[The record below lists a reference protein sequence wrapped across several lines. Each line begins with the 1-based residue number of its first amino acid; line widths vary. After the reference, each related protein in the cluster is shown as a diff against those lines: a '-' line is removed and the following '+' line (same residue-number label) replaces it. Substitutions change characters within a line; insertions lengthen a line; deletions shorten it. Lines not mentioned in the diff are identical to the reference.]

1 MSVVKI
7 APSILSAD
15 FTQLGNQIKELDL
28 AGADWFH
35 IDVMDGN
42 FVPNLT
48 FGAMITKQIRPL
60 TKKIFDVHL
69 MVQNPESYIDA
80 FVDAGANNITFHIEA
95 CTHADRLLSYVK
107 ERGVKVG
114 VALNP
119 NTNENI
125 LEYLVHKLDLIL
137 VMTVNPGFGGQSFLS
152 NQIAKVERI
161 KSKYWHENLEIVID
175 GGVAQSNAKALVQA
189 GATVLVA
196 GTSVFK
202 GYDTNKNAFKE
213 NITKLKDN

>member
-1 MSVVKI
+1 MNKVKI

-15 FTQLGNQIKELDL
+15 FTQLGAQIKELDS

-60 TKKIFDVHL
+60 TKKVFDVHL

-80 FVDAGANNITFHIEA
+80 FIDAGADNITFHIEA
-95 CTHADRLLSYVK
+95 CTHADRLVSYIK
-107 ERGVKVG
+107 DAGAKAG
-114 VALNP
+114 IALNP
-119 NTNENI
+119 NTNEDALKYI
-125 LEYLVHKLDLIL
+125 AHKLDLVL
-137 VMTVNPGFGGQSFLS
+137 VMTVNPGFGGQKFLE
-152 NQIAKVERI
+152 NQISKVEAI
-161 KSKYWHENLEIVID
+161 KNKYAHNNLEIVVD
-175 GGVAQSNAKALVQA
+175 GGVAQDNAKLLVNA
-189 GATVLVA
+189 GATTLVA

-202 GYDTNKNAFKE
+202 NYAFKE
-213 NITKLKDN
+213 NIQKLKGDI